1 MVNQT
6 LELIINSASDLQNVN
21 HITKMDVYAVITL
34 LGDKKK
40 QKLKTPI
47 NRSGGSNPSWN
58 HAAVMFSVKEGLA
71 REGRLTV
78 VVKLFSHR
86 RIRRDKAIGKVEVPL
101 LNLLSST
108 NGNGYGHGMKFVTYQ
123 VRTPSEKMKGS
134 LTFSYRFNGAPV
146 ISGQAHN
153 QAPSSWAVPNQQA
166 YGGPYGYMAP
176 PTPQPTRNQERLD
189 VVDTIVSVVDLLK

>member
-34 LGDKKK
+34 LGDKMK
-40 QKLKTPI
+40 QKSITPI

-58 HAAVMFSVKEGLA
+58 NAAAMFSVKEELA
-71 REGRLTV
+71 REGRLTL

-123 VRTPSEKMKGS
+123 VRTPYEKMKGS
-134 LTFSYRFNGAPV
+134 LTLSYRFNGAPV
-146 ISGQAHN
+146 ISGQA
-153 QAPSSWAVPNQQA
+153 PTSWAVPNQQA

-189 VVDTIVSVVDLLK
+189 IVDSIASVVDLLK

>member
-6 LELIINSASDLQNVN
+6 LELRINSASDLKNVN

-40 QKLKTPI
+40 QKAKTPI
-47 NRSGGSNPSWN
+47 NRSGGSNPTWN
-58 HAAVMFSVKEGLA
+58 HAATFPVKEELA
-71 REGRLTV
+71 REGRLTLV
-78 VVKLFSHR
+78 VNLFSHR

-108 NGNGYGHGMKFVTYQ
+108 NGNGMKFVTYQ
-123 VRTPSEKMKGS
+123 VRTPSDQMKGS

-146 ISGQAHN
+146 IAGQAHY
-153 QAPSSWAVPNQQA
+153 QAPTSWAPPNQQG
-166 YGGPYGYMAP
+166 YGGPNGYMAP
-176 PTPQPTRNQERLD
+176 PTPQLTRNQERLD
-189 VVDTIVSVVDLLK
+189 IVDTFASVVDLLK